1 MKISLFLT
9 IALLAY
15 LITIIIDYSRAT
27 YHIKKLVENNTLGNK
42 ITDYNN
48 QIMIIH
54 TQIQDCE
61 LKIRDL
67 KKDGKKN
74 KRKIK
79 SLNKRIAMLNQ
90 KTVRIKEASN
100 SLNRIAN
107 DIKRNPD
114 TNFSVNKLRQ
124 VRRDL
129 RKYLYNSHR

>member
-27 YHIKKLVENNTLGNK
+27 YQIKKLVENNTLGKK

-79 SLNKRIAMLNQ
+79 SWNKRIAMLNQ